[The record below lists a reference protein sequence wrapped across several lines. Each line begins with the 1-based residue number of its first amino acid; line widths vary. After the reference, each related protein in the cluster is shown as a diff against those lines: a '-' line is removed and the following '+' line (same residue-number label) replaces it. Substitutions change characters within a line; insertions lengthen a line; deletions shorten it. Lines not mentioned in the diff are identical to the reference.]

1 MHLIFRVNSRI
12 ISSLIRGN
20 DISWS
25 RCGADAFPDA
35 VHALLLCV
43 PAAGLEFK
51 SWSCLPRRQNLMLD
65 LLGLVF
71 VVFMY
76 LVPTVCTLVAA
87 VLMAVKLVDIWRER
101 RRRSSS
107 AGSSSS
113 GPISGASLGLSGAG
127 GAYASAGG
135 AQRAGPGAATGR
147 GLSLQQRTCEDTV
160 SVLEEQ
166 YRRFSFP
173 VRPAATC
180 SLQLQ
185 PVLKVLTYSR
195 TSTLLYLTC

>member
-1 MHLIFRVNSRI
+1 M
-12 ISSLIRGN
+12 
-20 DISWS
+20 
-25 RCGADAFPDA
+25 C
-35 VHALLLCV
+35 

-51 SWSCLPRRQNLMLD
+51 SWSCLPRRQNLVLD

-113 GPISGASLGLSGAG
+113 GPLSALSSAG
-127 GAYASAGG
+127 GPGAAAGG
-135 AQRAGPGAATGR
+135 AQRVGPGVATGR
-147 GLSLQQRTCEDTV
+147 GLMLPLQQRTCEDTV
-160 SVLEEQ
+160 SVLDEQ
-166 YRRFSFP
+166 FRRFSFP
-173 VRPAATC
+173 VRPAAAC
-180 SLQLQ
+180 SFQLQ
-185 PVLKVLTYSR
+185 PVSQVPN
-195 TSTLLYLTC
+195 LLDL